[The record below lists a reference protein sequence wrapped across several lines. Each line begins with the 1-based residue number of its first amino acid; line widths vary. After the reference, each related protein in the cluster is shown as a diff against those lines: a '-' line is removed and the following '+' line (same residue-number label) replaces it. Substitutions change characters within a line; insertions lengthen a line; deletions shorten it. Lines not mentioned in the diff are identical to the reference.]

1 MDLSIINPLGCL
13 SLTMSEHKLLLSRL
27 IEQKQQFSE
36 TFNTQ
41 ACFLT
46 PGKYCQFL
54 ISVTLINIQTPM
66 TGGLDTTYKG
76 INMYNS
82 LINHTDPS

>member
-13 SLTMSEHKLLLSRL
+13 SLTMSEHKLLLPRL

-36 TFNTQ
+36 RFNTQ
-41 ACFLT
+41 ACLLT

-54 ISVTLINIQTPM
+54 ISVTLINIPNPNDRWTR
-66 TGGLDTTYKG
+66 
-76 INMYNS
+76 YNVQRNKHVQ
-82 LINHTDPS
+82 LPH